1 MITTR
6 VGPHLVGAVM
16 LDGRVTAVAASR
28 GGVPL
33 QAPDVPHMPGDRWIV
48 TLEARAGEDSTV
60 LSFPPG
66 SLVEVMDRDEGDVFE
81 WVSVNAVQVGDRLAL
96 GEVESIRETAKR
108 RHFTVKLHG
117 SGKVETRVTWWE
129 DRGRRIV
136 RFI

>member
-6 VGPHLVGAVM
+6 VGPHLVGALM
-16 LDGRVTAVAASR
+16 LDGRVTAVQATR

-33 QAPDVPHMPGDRWIV
+33 QAPDVPHMPGDKWEV
-48 TLEARAGEDSTV
+48 VLDTGEVQT
-60 LSFPPG
+60 FPPG
-66 SLVEVMDRDEGDVFE
+66 SLVEVMERDEGDVFE

-117 SGKVETRVTWWE
+117 SGKVETRITWWE

-136 RFI
+136 RFLA